1 MVAYKRK
8 VQVRYKIKLKKNITV
23 KVFKRLQVYT
33 QIMKANEILNK
44 IKNIVGEKVNLSEE
58 KIEMA
63 EITLENGT
71 VLVAESFEA
80 GKSIFIKTDDEQIA
94 LPIGEYE
101 LEEGKILVVT
111 EEGLIDSIKE
121 AAKEEVVEE
130 ELSEE
135 SEEVKETELEEE
147 EKEEMN
153 YVTKE
158 EFTSAVEEIKA
169 MIDEKLGN
177 KEEMKEEVI
186 EDTKEELSAVAP
198 EPVKHNPEAEVDN
211 KVNFHI
217 ASNRTQTTKD
227 RVFDKIFNNN

>member
-1 MVAYKRK
+1 
-8 VQVRYKIKLKKNITV
+8 
-23 KVFKRLQVYT
+23 
-33 QIMKANEILNK
+33 MKANEILNK

-94 LPIGEYE
+94 LPVGEYK
-101 LEEGKILVVT
+101 LEGDKILVVS

-121 AAKEEVVEE
+121 AAEEEVVEE

-135 SEEVKETELEEE
+135 SEEVKETELEED

-186 EDTKEELSAVAP
+186 EEKEELSAVAP

-217 ASNRTQTTKD
+217 ASNRTQTTND
-227 RVFDKIFNNN
+227 RDFDKIFNNN

>member
-1 MVAYKRK
+1 
-8 VQVRYKIKLKKNITV
+8 
-23 KVFKRLQVYT
+23 
-33 QIMKANEILNK
+33 MKANDILNK
-44 IKNIVGEKVNLSEE
+44 IKNIVGEKVELSEN

-63 EITLENGT
+63 EVTLENGT

-80 GKSIFIKTDDEQIA
+80 GNSIFIKTEDEQIA
-94 LPIGEYE
+94 LPVGEYE
-101 LEEGKILVVT
+101 LEGGKILAVV

-121 AAKEEVVEE
+121 AAKEEEAVEE

-135 SEEVKETELEEE
+135 SKEVEETELEEE

-158 EFTSAVEEIKA
+158 EFASAVEEIKA

-177 KEEMKEEVI
+177 KEEMKEEAQEEVK
-186 EDTKEELSAVAP
+186 EEKEELSAVAP

-211 KVNFHI
+211 KLNFKI
-217 ASNRTQTTKD
+217 SENRIKTTKD

>member
-1 MVAYKRK
+1 
-8 VQVRYKIKLKKNITV
+8 
-23 KVFKRLQVYT
+23 
-33 QIMKANEILNK
+33 MKANDILNK
-44 IKNIVGEKVNLSEE
+44 IKNIVGEKVELSEN

-63 EITLENGT
+63 EVTLENGT

-80 GKSIFIKTDDEQIA
+80 GNSIFIKTEDEQIA
-94 LPIGEYE
+94 LPVGEYE
-101 LEEGKILVVT
+101 LEGGKILVVV

-121 AAKEEVVEE
+121 AAKEEEAVEEE

-147 EKEEMN
+147 EKMN

-158 EFTSAVEEIKA
+158 EFASAVEEIKA

-177 KEEMKEEVI
+177 KEEMKEEAQEEVK
-186 EDTKEELSAVAP
+186 EEKEELSAVAP
-198 EPVKHNPEAEVDN
+198 EPVKHNPEAEVDS
-211 KVNFHI
+211 KMNFKI
-217 ASNRTQTTKD
+217 SENRIKTTKD

>member
-1 MVAYKRK
+1 
-8 VQVRYKIKLKKNITV
+8 
-23 KVFKRLQVYT
+23 
-33 QIMKANEILNK
+33 MKANEILNK
-44 IKNIVGEKVNLSEE
+44 IKNIVGEKVELSEE

-80 GKSIFIKTDDEQIA
+80 GKSVFIKTDDEEIA
-94 LPIGEYE
+94 LPVGEYE
-101 LEEGKILVVT
+101 LEGDKILVVS

-121 AAKEEVVEE
+121 AAEEEVVEE

-186 EDTKEELSAVAP
+186 EEKEELSAVAP

>member
-1 MVAYKRK
+1 
-8 VQVRYKIKLKKNITV
+8 
-23 KVFKRLQVYT
+23 
-33 QIMKANEILNK
+33 MKANEILNK
-44 IKNIVGEKVNLSEE
+44 IKNIVGEKVELSEN

-63 EITLENGT
+63 EMTLENGT

-80 GKSIFIKTDDEQIA
+80 GKSVFIKTDDEQVA

-121 AAKEEVVEE
+121 AAEEAVEEE

-147 EKEEMN
+147 EKEEME

-158 EFTSAVEEIKA
+158 EFTSAVDEIKA
-169 MIDEKLGN
+169 MIEKIGD
-177 KEEMKEEVI
+177 KEEIKEEVT
-186 EDTKEELSAVAP
+186 EEKEELSAVAP
-198 EPVKHNPEAEVDN
+198 EPVKHNPEAKVDN

>member
-1 MVAYKRK
+1 
-8 VQVRYKIKLKKNITV
+8 
-23 KVFKRLQVYT
+23 
-33 QIMKANEILNK
+33 MKANEILNK

-58 KIEMA
+58 KIKMA

-71 VLVAESFEA
+71 ILVAESFEA
-80 GKSIFIKTDDEQIA
+80 GKSIFIKTEDEQIA
-94 LPIGEYE
+94 LPVGEYE

-121 AAKEEVVEE
+121 AAEEEVVEE

-135 SEEVKETELEEE
+135 SNDEVETELEEE
-147 EKEEMN
+147 EKEEMK

-169 MIDEKLGN
+169 MIDEKFGD

-186 EDTKEELSAVAP
+186 EEKEELSAVAP

-211 KVNFHI
+211 KINFKI
-217 ASNRTQTTKD
+217 AENRIKTTKD

>member
-1 MVAYKRK
+1 
-8 VQVRYKIKLKKNITV
+8 
-23 KVFKRLQVYT
+23 
-33 QIMKANEILNK
+33 MKANEILNK

-94 LPIGEYE
+94 LPVGEYK
-101 LEEGKILVVT
+101 LEGDKILVVS

-121 AAKEEVVEE
+121 AAEEEVVEE
-130 ELSEE
+130 ELSKE

-158 EFTSAVEEIKA
+158 EFASAVEEIKA

-186 EDTKEELSAVAP
+186 EEKEELSAVAP

>member
-1 MVAYKRK
+1 
-8 VQVRYKIKLKKNITV
+8 
-23 KVFKRLQVYT
+23 
-33 QIMKANEILNK
+33 MKANEILNK

-80 GKSIFIKTDDEQIA
+80 GKSVFIKTEDEQIA
-94 LPIGEYE
+94 LPVGEYE
-101 LEEGKILVVT
+101 LEGDKILVVS

-121 AAKEEVVEE
+121 AAEEEVVEE

-147 EKEEMN
+147 EKEEMK

-169 MIDEKLGN
+169 MIDEKFGD

-186 EDTKEELSAVAP
+186 EEKEELSAVAP

>member
-1 MVAYKRK
+1 
-8 VQVRYKIKLKKNITV
+8 
-23 KVFKRLQVYT
+23 
-33 QIMKANEILNK
+33 MKANEILNK
-44 IKNIVGEKVNLSEE
+44 IKNIVGEKVELSEE

-71 VLVAESFEA
+71 VLVAEKFEA
-80 GKSIFIKTDDEQIA
+80 GESIFIKTEDEQIA
-94 LPIGEYE
+94 LPVGEYE
-101 LEEGKILVVT
+101 LEDKTILVVT

-121 AAKEEVVEE
+121 AAKEAEEE

-135 SEEVKETELEEE
+135 SNEEVETELEEE
-147 EKEEMN
+147 EKEKME

-158 EFTSAVEEIKA
+158 EFKSAVEEIKG
-169 MIDEKLGN
+169 MIEKMGYKD

-186 EDTKEELSAVAP
+186 EEKEELSAVAP

-217 ASNRTQTTKD
+217 GSNRIQTTKD

>member
-1 MVAYKRK
+1 
-8 VQVRYKIKLKKNITV
+8 
-23 KVFKRLQVYT
+23 
-33 QIMKANEILNK
+33 MKANEILNK
-44 IKNIVGEKVNLSEE
+44 IKNIVGEKVELSEE

-80 GKSIFIKTDDEQIA
+80 GQSVFIKTEDEQVA
-94 LPIGEYE
+94 LPVGEYE

-121 AAKEEVVEE
+121 AAEEAVEEE

-135 SEEVKETELEEE
+135 SNEEVETELEEE

-169 MIDEKLGN
+169 MIDEKLGD

-186 EDTKEELSAVAP
+186 EEKEELSAVAP

>member
-1 MVAYKRK
+1 
-8 VQVRYKIKLKKNITV
+8 
-23 KVFKRLQVYT
+23 
-33 QIMKANEILNK
+33 MKANDILNK
-44 IKNIVGEKVNLSEE
+44 IKNIVGEKVELSEN

-63 EITLENGT
+63 EVTLENGT

-80 GKSIFIKTDDEQIA
+80 GNSIFIKTEDEQIA
-94 LPIGEYE
+94 LPVGEYE
-101 LEEGKILVVT
+101 LEDGKILVVV

-121 AAKEEVVEE
+121 AAEEEEAVEE

-135 SEEVKETELEEE
+135 SKEVKETELEEE
-147 EKEEMN
+147 EKEEKMN

-169 MIDEKLGN
+169 MIDDKLGN

-186 EDTKEELSAVAP
+186 EEKEELSAVAP
-198 EPVKHNPEAEVDN
+198 EPVKHNPEAEVNN
-211 KVNFHI
+211 KMNFKI
-217 ASNRTQTTKD
+217 SENRIKTTKD

>member
-1 MVAYKRK
+1 
-8 VQVRYKIKLKKNITV
+8 
-23 KVFKRLQVYT
+23 
-33 QIMKANEILNK
+33 MKANEILNK
-44 IKNIVGEKVNLSEE
+44 IKNIVGEKVELSEN
-58 KIEMA
+58 KIEMS
-63 EITLENGT
+63 EVTLENGT

-80 GKSIFIKTDDEQIA
+80 GNSIFIKTEDEQIA
-94 LPIGEYE
+94 LPVGEYE
-101 LEEGKILVVT
+101 LEDGKILVVV

-121 AAKEEVVEE
+121 AAKEEEAVEE

-135 SEEVKETELEEE
+135 SKEVKETELEEE

-177 KEEMKEEVI
+177 KEEMKEEVKV
-186 EDTKEELSAVAP
+186 EEKEELSAVAP

>member
-1 MVAYKRK
+1 
-8 VQVRYKIKLKKNITV
+8 
-23 KVFKRLQVYT
+23 
-33 QIMKANEILNK
+33 MKANEILNK
-44 IKNIVGEKVNLSEE
+44 IKNIVGEKVELSEE

-80 GKSIFIKTDDEQIA
+80 GKSVFIKTDDEQIA

-101 LEEGKILVVT
+101 LEEGKILVVS

-121 AAKEEVVEE
+121 AAEEAVEEE

-169 MIDEKLGN
+169 MIEKMGN
-177 KEEMKEEVI
+177 KDKEEMKEEVI